1 MAADKPVVVIVGP
14 TASGKT
20 RVAIS
25 LAKKIRGEIICADSR
40 TVYRH
45 MNIGTAK
52 PMPQEQQGVIHWGL
66 DLTSPNERYNAAQF
80 QAYARTKIQEIHA
93 RGNVPIVV
101 GGTGLYVD
109 ALIFDYNFP
118 TPPSEKQRSAFES
131 MQTEELYLYCVKH
144 NIELPEQ
151 NKNNRRLERATRTST
166 TSDQRSS
173 PPKDT
178 IIVVGIATNKQ
189 VIEQRIARR
198 TEQMFDDGVVEEA
211 RMLGKKY
218 GWNVEAMKSNVYRI
232 IKTYLDGTIDLRA
245 AKEKNTITDR
255 QLVKRQM
262 TWFRRNPHIVW
273 VRDDEVEK
281 NVIARLE

>member
-118 TPPSEKQRSAFES
+118 THPSEKQRSAFES

>member
-20 RVAIS
+20 RTAIS

-40 TVYRH
+40 TVYAQ

-52 PMPQEQQGVIHWGL
+52 PMSQEQQGVAHWGL
-66 DLTSPNERYNAAQF
+66 DLVSPNERYNAAQF
-80 QAYARTKIQEIHA
+80 QAYARTTIQEIHA

-109 ALIFDYNFP
+109 ALIFDYTFP
-118 TPPSEKQRSAFES
+118 APPSEKQRSALES
-131 MQTEELYLYCVKH
+131 MQPEARYPYCIKH

-151 NKNNRRLERATRTST
+151 NKNKRRLERATRTST

-173 PPKDT
+173 QPNDT
-178 IIVVGIATNKQ
+178 IIVVGIATKKQ

-211 RMLGKKY
+211 RILGKKY
-218 GWNVEAMKSNVYRI
+218 GWDVEAMKSNVYRI
-232 IKTYLDGTIDLRA
+232 VKMYLDGSIDLRA
-245 AKEKNTITDR
+245 AKEKNNITDR

-262 TWFRRNPHIVW
+262 TWFRRNPHILW
-273 VRDDEVEK
+273 MQNDEVED